1 MKRSG
6 SKRLRRNRRFTD
18 STHRNVQVNNTEDVT
33 EIAPLESAAEKRP
46 MGHKKAKEALR
57 RGGGEACMWR
67 LWIKCGLRMRL
78 LTWRKRRRKRRG
90 TWLHLSYRNSS
101 WH

>member
-1 MKRSG
+1 MRELAEQQKQAA
-6 SKRLRRNRRFTD
+6 KKKQKIHTD

-90 TWLHLSYRNSS
+90 TWLHLS
-101 WH
+101 